1 MRKQA
6 DPIVVFIGEYID
18 AHGYPP
24 TQREI
29 GTGCHLALSMV
40 NRRIQ
45 VLAARGTLVYLPKR
59 ARGVRPVDGR
69 DPLPPAA

>member
-40 NRRIQ
+40 NRRVQ
-45 VLAARGTLVYLPKR
+45 LLAAHGRIVYLPKR
-59 ARGVRPVDGR
+59 ARGVALPHDS